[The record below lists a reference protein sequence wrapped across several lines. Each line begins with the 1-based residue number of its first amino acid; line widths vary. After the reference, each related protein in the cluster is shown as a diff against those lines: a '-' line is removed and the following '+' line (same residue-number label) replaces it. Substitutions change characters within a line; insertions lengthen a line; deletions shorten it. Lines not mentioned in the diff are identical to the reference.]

1 MTVTMEAVLT
11 PSCPTIMKMRI
22 AYIHVLAAD
31 DRNFATP
38 TSIDVLARNLSS
50 SFRRKPISFFPMKKM
65 MIEIIILKTSFVKD
79 GVIDCKSCCSAPGVR
94 SEGSIV
100 GVSGVS
106 VNARIKINEFI

>member
-1 MTVTMEAVLT
+1 
-11 PSCPTIMKMRI
+11 
-22 AYIHVLAAD
+22 
-31 DRNFATP
+31 
-38 TSIDVLARNLSS
+38 
-50 SFRRKPISFFPMKKM
+50 MKKM
-65 MIEIIILKTSFVKD
+65 MIEITILKTSFVKD